1 MALSNIV
8 LGDGQATPVNRTF
21 EVFTPQVGRLSAV
34 LLQKAGGITK
44 TNERMEL
51 LQRRAGSNAAYRT
64 EALVR
69 MPRITDPGAGLVETA
84 IIDIKIT
91 IPDGFNSAQRA
102 DIAAYL
108 KNLAGHVTMQTAIK
122 EVISFA

>member
-21 EVFTPQVGRLSAV
+21 EVFTPQVGRLSAI

-44 TNERMEL
+44 LNERMEL

-69 MPRITDPGAGLVETA
+69 IPRTTDPLTGLVETA
-84 IIDIKIT
+84 ILDIKVT
-91 IPDGFNSAQRA
+91 IPDGFTALQRA

-108 KNLAGHVTMQTAIK
+108 KNLAGHVTMQDA
-122 EVISFA
+122 VRNVVSFA